1 MDESFSEGNEI
12 EVAGQ
17 SNRHQEALESGKWNA
32 G

>member
-17 SNRHQEALESGKWNA
+17 SKRYKEALESGRWNA